1 MPVLTLPTGDSGTN
15 SATQP
20 TDEGATVALH
30 EILIDEDYGLPIL
43 EKVDDASQALPN
55 ITGTGMGNRSRTYWQ
70 PPMDRYF
77 IDLMLDQVQKGN
89 KVDGVFSK
97 QAWMEMI
104 ASFNS
109 KFGFDYGMDILK
121 NRYKT
126 LRRQYNVIKN
136 LLNLDG
142 FTWDDARQMVIADD
156 YVWQDYIKVCM
167 GSTMSFSATWNQT
180 HPNVSQN

>member
-1 MPVLTLPTGDSGTN
+1 MPELILPTSENGTN

-20 TDEGATVALH
+20 MDANEVVAVALP
-30 EILIDEDYGLPIL
+30 EILIDEDYGISIS
-43 EKVDDASQALPN
+43 EKVDDDPLPLPN
-55 ITGTGMGNRSRTYWQ
+55 ISGTTMGSRSRTYWQ

-77 IDLMLDQVQKGN
+77 IDLMLEQVQKGN
-89 KVDGVFSK
+89 RVDGVFSK

-104 ASFNS
+104 ASFNT

-136 LLNLDG
+136 LLELDG
-142 FTWDDARQMVIADD
+142 FAWDDTRQMVIADD
-156 YVWQDYIKVCM
+156 YVWQDYIKVIICSHM
-167 GSTMSFSATWNQT
+167 AFF
-180 HPNVSQN
+180 